1 MCPIVTGALQT
12 WTSLSMDKGCQ
23 DYHSSE
29 LLRMWSD
36 HLVLSSF
43 NVQKEQR
50 KVAFL
55 ASTAWLKIRTPWCT
69 SRCSTSVGG
78 VVYGSSSVPRVAR
91 TVKRDLAPANSQLF
105 GSQYSI
111 QGLSCKSCRAC
122 FGRCWWDSKVFSHKQ
137 LHLIFLGSALSHT
150 IQAKDPFWEV
160 WAWV

>member
-91 TVKRDLAPANSQLF
+91 TVKRDLAPRQFPAFRVTILHSGTILQVV
-105 GSQYSI
+105 
-111 QGLSCKSCRAC
+111 RAS
-122 FGRCWWDSKVFSHKQ
+122 FGRCWWESKVFSHKQ
-137 LHLIFLGSALSHT
+137 HHFIFIGRALSHT
-150 IQAKDPFWEV
+150 IQAKDPFLEGGS
-160 WAWV
+160 